1 MADNIKEEVE
11 QTLKAQFE
19 RQFKLGV
26 RVGIRTASQV
36 ISDKL
41 SDRRK
46 PLMDRIR
53 DVEKFCN
60 VATKNE
66 DFLNVSVPES
76 TKYDE

>member
-1 MADNIKEEVE
+1 MENHNKEIEDA
-11 QTLKAQFE
+11 LKAQFE

-41 SDRRK
+41 SNRRK

-66 DFLNVSVPES
+66 DFLNVSAPES
-76 TKYDE
+76 TKYDD

>member
-1 MADNIKEEVE
+1 MAGQNKEIE
-11 QTLKAQFE
+11 QALKAQFE

-26 RVGIRTASQV
+26 RVGIRTACQV

-66 DFLNVSVPES
+66 DFLNVSAPES
-76 TKYDE
+76 MKYDE